1 MGHRISFQS
10 KAENLNVVEQMI
22 NTVCEEHEVNEDC
35 YGNILIA
42 LTEAVNNAIHH
53 GNKSNPSKEVTL
65 NLTSEGSVLSFIIED
80 EGPGFDYNNLPDPTD
95 PKNIEKP
102 HGRGVFLMKNLAD
115 RVEFLNEGSKVKMDF
130 NLDDTLLKEVQE
142 DKEKENN
149 EPSK

>member
-1 MGHRISFQS
+1 MGHSISFQS

-22 NTVCEEHEVNEDC
+22 NTVCEEHKVNEDY

-53 GNKSNPSKEVTL
+53 GNKSNPNKTVNLGLVSSGSTL
-65 NLTSEGSVLSFIIED
+65 TFTIED

-115 RVEFLNEGSKVKMDF
+115 SIEFLNDGSKVKMNF
-130 NLDDTLLKEVQE
+130 NLDDSLLKEVQE

-149 EPSK
+149 EAS

>member
-22 NTVCEEHEVNEDC
+22 NTACEEHEVNEDY

-53 GNKSNPSKEVTL
+53 GNKSNPNKEDNL
-65 NLTSEGSVLSFIIED
+65 ELTSSGSTLTFVIED

-102 HGRGVFLMKNLAD
+102 HGRGVFLMKNLSD
-115 RVEFLNEGSKVKMDF
+115 SIEFLNDGSKVKMNF
-130 NLDDTLLKEVQE
+130 NLDDSLLKEVQE

-149 EPSK
+149 EAS

>member
-22 NTVCEEHEVNEDC
+22 NTACEEHEVNEDY

-53 GNKSNPSKEVTL
+53 GNKSNPNKEVNL
-65 NLTSEGSVLSFIIED
+65 ELTSSGSTLTFIIED

-102 HGRGVFLMKNLAD
+102 HGRGVFLMKNLSD
-115 RVEFLNEGSKVKMDF
+115 SIEFLNDGSKVKMNF
-130 NLDDTLLKEVQE
+130 NLDDSLLKEVQE

-149 EPSK
+149 EAS

>member
-1 MGHRISFQS
+1 MGQRISFQS

-22 NTVCEEHEVNEDC
+22 NAVCEEHEVNEDY

-53 GNKSNPSKEVTL
+53 GNKSNPSKEVAL
-65 NLTSEGSVLSFIIED
+65 EFVSDGSTLSFFIED

-95 PKNIEKP
+95 PQNIEKP
-102 HGRGVFLMKNLAD
+102 HGRGVFLMRNLAD
-115 RVEFLNEGSKVKMDF
+115 NIDFLNDGSKVKMDF
-130 NLDDTLLKEVQE
+130 NLNDALLKEVQE

-149 EPSK
+149 EAS

>member
-1 MGHRISFQS
+1 MGQRISFQS

-22 NTVCEEHEVNEDC
+22 NAVCEEHEVNEDY

-53 GNKSNPSKEVTL
+53 GNKSNPSKEVALEFVSNGPT
-65 NLTSEGSVLSFIIED
+65 LSFIIED

-102 HGRGVFLMKNLAD
+102 HGRGVFLMRNLAD
-115 RVEFLNEGSKVKMDF
+115 NIEFLNDGSKVKMNF

-149 EPSK
+149 EAS

>member
-1 MGHRISFQS
+1 MGHSISFQS

-22 NTVCEEHEVNEDC
+22 NTACEEHEVNEDY

-53 GNKSNPSKEVTL
+53 GNKSNPNKEVNL
-65 NLTSEGSVLSFIIED
+65 ELTSSGSTLTFIIED

-115 RVEFLNEGSKVKMDF
+115 SVEFLNEGSKVKMNF
-130 NLDDTLLKEVQE
+130 NLDDSLLKEVQK

-149 EPSK
+149 EV